1 MNQND
6 ILPIIHHLAVIQY
19 LMIGIFFLFG
29 VIAAFNVIRSILYL
43 KKELRGVNN
52 NEWKDDLNEM
62 IEKNELEKAREILEA
77 KLTTHP
83 NHSYANY
90 YLAKVCLYEKKYDD
104 CLELLNTL
112 SDIQPDWKDTFIE
125 PIVHHISEKKSS

>member
-52 NEWKDDLNEM
+52 NEWKDDLNF
-62 IEKNELEKAREILEA
+62 
-77 KLTTHP
+77 
-83 NHSYANY
+83 
-90 YLAKVCLYEKKYDD
+90 VCYNPVL
-104 CLELLNTL
+104 
-112 SDIQPDWKDTFIE
+112 
-125 PIVHHISEKKSS
+125 